1 MKSLYNMCVIRK
13 VYNERGYASSQYLVN
28 GKDMTKRY
36 ASMLA
41 QVYWDKLLKAHK
53 NGRVMW
59 IERKVK

>member
-1 MKSLYNMCVIRK
+1 MCVLRK

-41 QVYWDKLLKAHK
+41 QVYWDKL
-53 NGRVMW
+53 
-59 IERKVK
+59 